1 MSNSTALVAAIV
13 AVKSNTRLS
22 LATSLVEANATIA
35 ALRFDL
41 SVAQM
46 PKAQT
51 PARAAYLA
59 RPRSTEPSPFQLACA
74 KAKAAAMA
82 GGKCITVSH

>member
-1 MSNSTALVAAIV
+1 MSNSTALIAAIH
-13 AVKSNTRLS
+13 ADKSNTRLV

-46 PKAQT
+46 PRAQT
-51 PARAAYLA
+51 PARIAYMA
-59 RPRSTEPSPFQLACA
+59 RPRSTEPTPFQLACA
-74 KAKAAAMA
+74 AAKAAAMA
-82 GGKCITVSH
+82 GGIVTRVGA

>member
-1 MSNSTALVAAIV
+1 MSDSTVAAIL
-13 AVKSNTRLS
+13 AVKSNTRLA
-22 LATSLVEANATIA
+22 LAASLVEANATIA

-51 PARAAYLA
+51 PARIAYMA
-59 RPRSTEPSPFQLACA
+59 RPRSTEPTPFQMACA
-74 KAKAAAMA
+74 AAKAAAMA
-82 GGKCITVSH
+82 GGIVTRVGA